1 MAANAVNREGF
12 VTNLP
17 RRSFNTCAGR
27 IAPLSTVYGA
37 AVPDSLSARPRV
49 RREQVFALAKKENRG
64 KARTADDRDHQSQF
78 CSPQEKQTGMI
89 LSKILPVA
97 FLLIGFVAAAHA
109 QSIPVV
115 APGDQRF
122 HFTEK
127 PGPDAVGL
135 KVVEQY
141 DFSRAYRSLT
151 DELGKPYQGER
162 ARPLQTLIWYPAEKS
177 SGKPMT
183 VGDYSDLLAT
193 ETSFGNPELSL
204 DWKQWIDGMKPTLK
218 DSMWAVRNAP
228 PLPGRF
234 PVVIYA
240 PSFSSM
246 SWENADLCEY
256 LASHGYLVLASPD
269 MGATSR
275 GMTSDLGG
283 INAQAQDI
291 SFLIGYAQTLS
302 NTEMSKIAVV
312 GFSWGGISNLFAAAR
327 DNRIDALVAL
337 DGSMRYFAGLVK
349 AATDVHPEQM
359 TIPMMFFTQGDTSLE
374 TLAREHPN
382 KDREGPNVL
391 NAWTHGDL
399 ITVDDMA
406 LVHVEHSSMYQR
418 NEDTWKGYPRSHKG
432 DYSRAD
438 GIVGYAW
445 VARYTLVFLDAYLK
459 HDAGAMEFLK
469 KTPAEV
475 GVPPH
480 MMTIDFRAGKRIPAT
495 LDAFRAEL
503 GRRGFDHAS
512 ALYAEMLK
520 DQPDF
525 KLDEGAVNLWAY
537 DLMEKNHLTEATELF
552 KLNVQV
558 FPSSWNAYDSLGE
571 AYMKAGQ
578 RQLAIDNYK
587 KSLELNPANDNAK
600 EQLKVLET
608 PPAR

>member
-1 MAANAVNREGF
+1 M
-12 VTNLP
+12 
-17 RRSFNTCAGR
+17 
-27 IAPLSTVYGA
+27 
-37 AVPDSLSARPRV
+37 SLCIW
-49 RREQVFALAKKENRG
+49 G
-64 KARTADDRDHQSQF
+64 I
-78 CSPQEKQTGMI
+78 PQKEKQTPMI
-89 LSKILPVA
+89 RSKFLPLA
-97 FLLIGFVAAAHA
+97 FLLIVFVAAAHA
-109 QSIPVV
+109 QN
-115 APGDQRF
+115 APADPASERF

-127 PGPDAVGL
+127 PGPHAVGL

-162 ARPLQTLIWYPAEKS
+162 ARPLQTLIWYPAGKS

-183 VGDYSDLLAT
+183 VGDYTGLLPT
-193 ETSFGNPELSL
+193 ETSFGKPDLSL
-204 DWKQWIDGMKPTLK
+204 DWKQWIDSMKPTLQ
-218 DSMWAVRNAP
+218 DSMWAVRDAP
-228 PLPGRF
+228 PSAGRF

-256 LASHGYLVLASPD
+256 LASHGYVVVASPD

-275 GMTSDLGG
+275 GMTADLGG
-283 INAQAQDI
+283 VNAQAQDI
-291 SFLIGYAQTLS
+291 SFLIGYAQTLP
-302 NTEMSKIAVV
+302 NTQMSAVAV
-312 GFSWGGISNLFAAAR
+312 AGFSWGGISNLFAAAR

-337 DGSMRYFAGLVK
+337 DGSMRYYAGLVK
-349 AATDVHPEQM
+349 SATDVHPEQM
-359 TIPMMFFTQGDTSLE
+359 TIPMLFFTQGPISLE
-374 TLAREHPN
+374 KLAQEHLN
-382 KDREGPNVL
+382 KDHEGPNVL

-418 NEDTWKGYPRSHKG
+418 NENTWTAYPKNHKG

-438 GIVGYAW
+438 GMVGYAW
-445 VARYTLVFLDAYLK
+445 IARYTLEFLNAYLK
-459 HDAGAMEFLK
+459 QDAQAMAFLK
-469 KTPAEV
+469 KAPAEV

-480 MMTIDFRAGKRIPAT
+480 MLTVDFRAGAGIPAT

-512 ALYAEMLK
+512 EIYAAILK

-525 KLDEGAVNLWAY
+525 KLDEGAVNLWGY
-537 DLMEKNHLTEATELF
+537 NLMEKNHLAEATELF

-558 FPSSWNAYDSLGE
+558 FPGSWNAYDSLGE

-578 RQLAIDNYK
+578 KQLAIDNYK

-600 EQLKVLET
+600 EQLKTLET
-608 PPAR
+608 PPAP

>member
-1 MAANAVNREGF
+1 MRSIVLAV
-12 VTNLP
+12 
-17 RRSFNTCAGR
+17 S
-27 IAPLSTVYGA
+27 
-37 AVPDSLSARPRV
+37 
-49 RREQVFALAKKENRG
+49 
-64 KARTADDRDHQSQF
+64 
-78 CSPQEKQTGMI
+78 
-89 LSKILPVA
+89 
-97 FLLIGFVAAAHA
+97 FLLIAFVAAAHT
-109 QSIPVV
+109 QDIPV
-115 APGDQRF
+115 AASGNQRF

-141 DFSRAYRSLT
+141 DFSRSYRSVT

-162 ARPLQTLIWYPAEKS
+162 ARPLQTLIWYPAEKT
-177 SGKPMT
+177 SGKPMM

-193 ETSFGNPELSL
+193 ETSFGRPERSP

-228 PLPGRF
+228 LLAGRF

-240 PSFSSM
+240 PSLSSM

-256 LASHGYLVLASPD
+256 LASHGYVVVASPD

-275 GMTSDLGG
+275 DMTSDLGG

-291 SFLIGYAQTLS
+291 SFLIGYAQTLP
-302 NTEMSKIAVV
+302 NTEMSKIAVA

-337 DGSMRYFAGLVK
+337 DGSMRYFPGLVK

-359 TIPMMFFTQGDTSLE
+359 TIPMLFFTQGPTSLE
-374 TLAREHPN
+374 KLARHSIS
-382 KDREGPNVL
+382 KDTEGPNVL

-406 LVHVEHSSMYQR
+406 LVHTEHSSMYQR
-418 NEDTWKGYPRSHKG
+418 NEDIWKDYPSSRKA

-445 VARYTLVFLDAYLK
+445 VARYTLEFLDAYLK
-459 HDAGAMEFLK
+459 HDTQAIAFLK
-469 KTPAEV
+469 KAPADV

-480 MMTIDFRAGKRIPAT
+480 MMTVDFRAGKGIPAT

-503 GRRGFDHAS
+503 GRQGFDHAP
-512 ALYAEMLK
+512 AIYAVMLK

-525 KLDEGAVNLWAY
+525 KLDEDAVIRWAY
-537 DLMEKNHLTEATELF
+537 DLMEQNHLPEAIDLF
-552 KLNVQV
+552 KLDVQV
-558 FPSSWNAYDSLGE
+558 FPGSWNGYDSLGE

-578 RQLAIDNYK
+578 KQLAIDSYK
-587 KSLELNPANDNAK
+587 KSLELNPANDDAK
-600 EQLKVLET
+600 EKLQVLET
-608 PPAR
+608 APAH

>member
-1 MAANAVNREGF
+1 M
-12 VTNLP
+12 VTSNPHL
-17 RRSFNTCAGR
+17 
-27 IAPLSTVYGA
+27 
-37 AVPDSLSARPRV
+37 
-49 RREQVFALAKKENRG
+49 E
-64 KARTADDRDHQSQF
+64 H
-78 CSPQEKQTGMI
+78 SPQERQTRMI
-89 LSKILPVA
+89 RSKILAAAFLFIIFVAGGHAQNAPVA
-97 FLLIGFVAAAHA
+97 A
-109 QSIPVV
+109 S
-115 APGDQRF
+115 GDQRF

-127 PGPDAVGL
+127 PGPHAVGL

-141 DFSRAYRSLT
+141 DFSRTYRPLT

-162 ARPLQTLIWYPAEKS
+162 ARPLQTLIWYPAQKS
-177 SGKPMT
+177 SDKAMT

-193 ETSFGNPELSL
+193 ETSFGKPDLSP

-228 PLPGRF
+228 ALAGRF

-256 LASHGYLVLASPD
+256 LASHGYVVVASPD

-275 GMTSDLGG
+275 GMTADLGG
-283 INAQAQDI
+283 VNAQAQDI
-291 SFLIGYAQTLS
+291 SFLIGYAQTLP
-302 NTEMSKIAVV
+302 NTEMTEIAVA

-337 DGSMRYFAGLVK
+337 DGSMRYFPGLVK
-349 AATDVHPEQM
+349 AASDVHPEQM
-359 TIPMMFFTQGDTSLE
+359 SIPMLFFTQGDTSLE
-374 TLAREHPN
+374 KLARQHPN
-382 KDREGPNVL
+382 KDTEGPNVL

-418 NEDTWKGYPRSHKG
+418 NEDIWKNYARNHKG

-438 GIVGYAW
+438 GIAGYAW
-445 VARYTLVFLDAYLK
+445 IARYTLEFLDAYLK
-459 HDAGAMEFLK
+459 HDAQAMAFLK
-469 KTPAEV
+469 KTAAEV

-480 MMTIDFRAGKRIPAT
+480 MMTVDFRAGAGIPAT

-503 GRRGFDHAS
+503 GRQGFDHAP
-512 ALYAEMLK
+512 AIYAAIVKE
-520 DQPDF
+520 QPDF

-552 KLNVQV
+552 KLNVQA
-558 FPSSWNAYDSLGE
+558 FPGSWNAYDSLGE

-578 RQLAIDNYK
+578 KQLAIDNYK

-600 EQLKVLET
+600 EKLKVLET
-608 PPAR
+608 APAH

>member
-1 MAANAVNREGF
+1 MIVATNAHLGH
-12 VTNLP
+12 
-17 RRSFNTCAGR
+17 
-27 IAPLSTVYGA
+27 
-37 AVPDSLSARPRV
+37 SL
-49 RREQVFALAKKENRG
+49 
-64 KARTADDRDHQSQF
+64 
-78 CSPQEKQTGMI
+78 QEKETLMI
-89 LSKILPVA
+89 RSKILPVA
-97 FLLIGFVAAAHA
+97 FLLVVFVAAAHA
-109 QSIPVV
+109 QN
-115 APGDQRF
+115 APAAASGDQRF

-127 PGPDAVGL
+127 PGPYAVGL

-141 DFSRAYRSLT
+141 DFSRTFHSLT
-151 DELGKPYQGER
+151 DDLGKPYLGER
-162 ARPLQTLIWYPAEKS
+162 ARPLQTLIWYPAQKS
-177 SGKPMT
+177 NGKPMT

-193 ETSFGNPELSL
+193 ETSFGKPDLSL
-204 DWKQWIDGMKPTLK
+204 DWKQWIDSMKPTLG

-228 PLPGRF
+228 FLAGRF

-256 LASHGYLVLASPD
+256 LASHGYVVVASPD

-275 GMTSDLGG
+275 GMTPDLGG
-283 INAQAQDI
+283 VNAQAQDI
-291 SFLIGYAQTLS
+291 SFLIGYAQTLP
-302 NTEMSKIAVV
+302 NTQVSEIAVA

-327 DNRIDALVAL
+327 DNRIGALVAL
-337 DGSMRYFAGLVK
+337 DGSMRYFPGLVK

-359 TIPMMFFTQGDTSLE
+359 TIPMLFFTQGADSLE
-374 TLAREHPN
+374 KLAQEHPKKEN
-382 KDREGPNVL
+382 EGPNVL

-399 ITVDDMA
+399 ITIDDMA

-418 NEDTWKGYPRSHKG
+418 NENTWTRYPKSHKG

-445 VARYTLVFLDAYLK
+445 IARYTLEFLNAYLK
-459 HDAGAMEFLK
+459 HDAEAMAFLK

-480 MMTIDFRAGKRIPAT
+480 MMTVDFRAGKGTPAT

-503 GRRGFDHAS
+503 GRQGFDHAP
-512 ALYAEMLK
+512 AIYAAMLK

-537 DLMEKNHLTEATELF
+537 NLMGKNHLTEATELF

-558 FPSSWNAYDSLGE
+558 FPGSWNAYDSLGE

-578 RQLAIDNYK
+578 KQLAIDNYK